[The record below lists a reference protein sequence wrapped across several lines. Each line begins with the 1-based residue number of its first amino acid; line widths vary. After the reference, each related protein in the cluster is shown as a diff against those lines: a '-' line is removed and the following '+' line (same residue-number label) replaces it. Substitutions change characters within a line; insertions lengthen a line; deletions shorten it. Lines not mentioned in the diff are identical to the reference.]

1 MKNVLFTI
9 MMVFLLAAPV
19 FAQNQGYCK
28 SFELCTFEPNDLN
41 AFTVSANEEF
51 VLSTVYVTA
60 TGSGTWSLTANENFS
75 IGGKTATA
83 NLYQSPQL
91 EKYEFPAGLIVMNAQ
106 DILVL
111 NYDTN
116 GCYITVTIIGYFAPA
131 GIESMG
137 SDLTGDGKVNFDDF
151 SVMAS
156 DWLKP

>member
-51 VLSTVYVTA
+51 VLLKVYVTA
-60 TGSGTWSLTANENFS
+60 TYEGTWSLTAGENF
-75 IGGKTATA
+75 
-83 NLYQSPQL
+83 NLSGHGYRGQFECYS
-91 EKYEFPAGLIVMNAQ
+91 FPADTIVMNAQ
-106 DILVL
+106 DTMVL

-116 GCYITVTIIGYFAPA
+116 GHYITVTIIGYFGSA

-151 SVMAS
+151 SVLAA